1 MNLLDLGFRS
11 THYYALD
18 LNDGKLLIDCGWPG
32 KMDEFLSVFKRK
44 GVDPHSIRY
53 LLVTHFHM
61 DHAGLVQ
68 EFKNLGATLILMS
81 SQVGYPQ
88 KLADF
93 LRPKESGFLEI
104 QPQGN
109 LLLEFSESRAFLA
122 RLGLAGEILPTPAH
136 SPDHVTLV
144 LDNGWAFT
152 GDLPP
157 HDLHDPSQP
166 EWHASWDRI
175 FARPITRLYPAHGTP
190 VQIETS
196 VRQL

>member
-1 MNLLDLGFRS
+1 MNLVDLGFRS

-18 LNDGKLLIDCGWPG
+18 LKAGKLLIDCGWPG
-32 KMDEFLSVFKRK
+32 RMAEFLTVFRRK
-44 GVDPHSIRY
+44 GVDPKSIRY

-68 EFKNLGATLILMS
+68 EFKNLGATLLLMPT
-81 SQVGYPQ
+81 QVGYPE

-93 LRPKESGFLEI
+93 LRPKKENFLEI
-104 QPQGN
+104 QESGS
-109 LLLEFSESRAFLA
+109 LRLEFSASRAFLA
-122 RLGLAGEILPTPAH
+122 SLGLAGEIIPTPAH

-157 HDLHDPSQP
+157 RELATPEQP
-166 EWHASWDRI
+166 ELQASWNSI
-175 FARPITRLYPAHGTP
+175 FAHPITRIYPAHGNPTEEKP
-190 VQIETS
+190 
-196 VRQL
+196 